1 MLFSLSPPFPP
12 HLFQKLSIPSISK
25 FLFPNIRYPLNYTSQ
40 FLQSEIKFEI
50 QHRDTIFT
58 FDRGE
63 RRFVIPRLDKNR
75 NFGKFASRDFS
86 NWIAFNFNRF
96 SLFFFANELGKLR
109 IKSGTKCS
117 TVIKIIGEF
126 RDSVDIVVQV
136 WPQFAGHGGSIRGP
150 DRTRAKL
157 SLSICR
163 PRDPYDYSARTL
175 SFKSSILP
183 RSLSL
188 GEKPYENRKSYI
200 NLETQQAQQ

>member
-1 MLFSLSPPFPP
+1 MLFSLSPPFPPPP

-126 RDSVDIVVQV
+126 RDSVGNG
-136 WPQFAGHGGSIRGP
+136 GHRRASLAAIR
-150 DRTRAKL
+150 
-157 SLSICR
+157 R
-163 PRDPYDYSARTL
+163 PRRIDPWSRSNSGETFALHLSSARSLRLQRAYTIVQKFHPS
-175 SFKSSILP
+175 SFTVT
-183 RSLSL
+183 
-188 GEKPYENRKSYI
+188 G
-200 NLETQQAQQ
+200 